1 MYISV
6 LLTLCL
12 LLIKEVL
19 FTYVGQCIFNDMF
32 NDRMVF
38 ILKCLTYID
47 GKTVVGLYA
56 MQTSGFEVRMDSLW
70 FYGRN

>member
-19 FTYVGQCIFNDMF
+19 FTYAGQCIFNDMF

-38 ILKCLTYID
+38 ILKCLTYSILMV
-47 GKTVVGLYA
+47 KLWLVCMPCRLVVLK
-56 MQTSGFEVRMDSLW
+56 
-70 FYGRN
+70 